1 MNKVNSFVKSFVAI
15 VTGDDAT
22 AKAEK
27 AKRQAD
33 SALRTHISILKGDVV
48 SKEDAVTTAKEN
60 LQKATVNGGF
70 AITDRDSYVSN
81 LFTAKNNVTLAEQD
95 LKKHE
100 EKISFLES
108 QLASL
113 DTEVEA

>member
-48 SKEDAVTTAKEN
+48 GKEDAVTAAQEGLASAVVNNGSPISDRDYYVEN
-60 LQKATVNGGF
+60 LF
-70 AITDRDSYVSN
+70 D
-81 LFTAKNNVTLAEQD
+81 AKNRLTTAEQD
-95 LKKHE
+95 FKKHQ
-100 EKISFLES
+100 EKIAFLEA
-108 QLASL
+108 QLAGL
-113 DTEVEA
+113 DAEVEA